1 MVGLE
6 ELGGP
11 LSWVVLAE
19 GVGID
24 GRAFRELV
32 PCGTL
37 NHSSFINGI
46 PVMLACDSHIVPPII
61 SVEKEGSACTIIR
74 SLHGSGGKTSRAPSA
89 LINRM

>member
-1 MVGLE
+1 MVGLG
-6 ELGGP
+6 ELVGP

-24 GRAFRELV
+24 GRAFPELV

-46 PVMLACDSHIVPPII
+46 LVMLACDSHIVPPII

-74 SLHGSGGKTSRAPSA
+74 SLHGSGGKDSRTPSA
-89 LINRM
+89 LVNKI